1 MICPEWSESS
11 LAEVGRCLRGVS
23 YDPGLDLS
31 DVENATTVRLL
42 RSNNVQ
48 DSRLILSDIQIVS
61 RSRVSDEQYLRPHDI
76 VLCMANGSR
85 ALVGKSGLYV
95 KPETGTYTFGAFMG
109 CFRTEQ
115 TKAVPRFV
123 RFLFLTKQYQDAINN
138 LLAGSAINNLSPA
151 SVESL
156 RFQMPPLAEQWAIAE
171 ALSDADALVE
181 SLDALIAKKRDM
193 KQAAMQQLL
202 TGRTRLPGFKQIWER
217 ACLGDL
223 GEISGAGVDK
233 KIEAGEL
240 PVRLV
245 NYLDVY
251 RKSKLSSSDLTQW
264 VSARHD
270 QLRRC
275 EVRKGDV
282 FFTPTSEVPGDI
294 CNSAVAIQ
302 DIPDAVYS
310 YHLVRL
316 RLQDNWDLRFR
327 AYAFGSKDFMDQATR
342 AAEGSGTRYVVTLP
356 RFRALSIR
364 FPVDLLEQGA
374 IGAVLSD
381 MDSEIDALVAQR
393 EKAELVKQGM
403 MQELLSGRVRLV

>member
-1 MICPEWSESS
+1 MIPDGWVEDELGAHAAFLKGSGLSKSDLVEHGPELCIHYGELFTTYGPVVDEVVSRCEDVSGACRSRCGDVLMPGSDVTPRGLATASAVMVEGVILGGDVIAIRPTPSTLWGPYLAYS
-11 LAEVGRCLRGVS
+11 LRLSKEKILRLVKGSTV
-23 YDPGLDLS
+23 YHIHAKDLS
-31 DVENATTVRLL
+31 
-42 RSNNVQ
+42 
-48 DSRLILSDIQIVS
+48 
-61 RSRVSDEQYLRPHDI
+61 
-76 VLCMANGSR
+76 
-85 ALVGKSGLYV
+85 GL
-95 KPETGTYTFGAFMG
+95 KIP
-109 CFRTEQ
+109 
-115 TKAVPRFV
+115 
-123 RFLFLTKQYQDAINN
+123 L
-138 LLAGSAINNLSPA
+138 
-151 SVESL
+151 
-156 RFQMPPLAEQWAIAE
+156 PPLAEQQAIAE